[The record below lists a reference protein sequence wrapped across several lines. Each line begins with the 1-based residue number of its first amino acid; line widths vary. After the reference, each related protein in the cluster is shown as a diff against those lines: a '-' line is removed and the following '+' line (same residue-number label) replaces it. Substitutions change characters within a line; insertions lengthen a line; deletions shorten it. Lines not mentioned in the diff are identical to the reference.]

1 MEAPHSAMLAE
12 KETKRI
18 LGVAFELVCAGLRTG
33 DCDDDVKEAIA
44 KKIIQLA
51 NGGERNPDLLCERV
65 LKDIRRPR
73 ARSRELLP
81 CAKRRKTVLHCA
93 TRR

>member
-18 LGVAFELVCAGLRTG
+18 LGVAFEFVCAGLRTG

-65 LKDIRRPR
+65 LKDIRTPR
-73 ARSRELLP
+73 ALSTRKPHLRSG
-81 CAKRRKTVLHCA
+81 
-93 TRR
+93 

>member
-1 MEAPHSAMLAE
+1 MLAE

-18 LGVAFELVCAGLRTG
+18 LGVAFEFVCAGLRTG

-51 NGGERNPDLLCERV
+51 N
-65 LKDIRRPR
+65 
-73 ARSRELLP
+73 SREFSRFGTL
-81 CAKRRKTVLHCA
+81 AGRRCPHVHLRASIYVLA
-93 TRR
+93 LMPRDRAAGARAFSGSEREGPV